1 MKLISINPST
11 GEEISLYKEH
21 SSREVMEMLDLA
33 SRSQQDWKNNR
44 LSLKIEYL
52 PTLSSLLKDRT
63 KELAIC
69 MAEEMGKPIS
79 QGISEI
85 TKCASLCDYYYSN
98 SVEFLK
104 PQYIDTEATESYFL
118 YEPLGV
124 ILGIMPWNFPFWQ
137 VFRFA
142 IPTLIAGN
150 SIIIKHASNVQG
162 CANQLEKLF
171 KDAGFQKGLYQNL
184 SLSSI
189 NMKDIIEHS
198 TIQGVSFTGSTL
210 AGKAVG
216 ELAGRTLKK
225 VVMELGGNDPYV
237 ILKDADLDLAV
248 DSCIDGRILNA
259 GQSCIAAKRIIVDK
273 EIVSSFIK
281 KMVLKINT
289 KIMGD
294 PMDDVDLGPMVNI
307 YARTVLHQQ
316 VIESVNKGARLIDG
330 GYIPDSEGAFY
341 PLTLLTD
348 IKPGMPAFDEEL
360 FGPVISIV
368 EANDESHAI
377 ELANQTSFG
386 LGGAVFTQNIKRG
399 KEIAEKEIQTGA
411 CFVNDF
417 VKSDPRLPFGGIK
430 ESGVGREMAQIGM
443 TEFVN
448 IKTVVIK

>member
-1 MKLISINPST
+1 
-11 GEEISLYKEH
+11 
-21 SSREVMEMLDLA
+21 
-33 SRSQQDWKNNR
+33 
-44 LSLKIEYL
+44 
-52 PTLSSLLKDRT
+52 
-63 KELAIC
+63 
-69 MAEEMGKPIS
+69 
-79 QGISEI
+79 
-85 TKCASLCDYYYSN
+85 
-98 SVEFLK
+98 
-104 PQYIDTEATESYFL
+104 
-118 YEPLGV
+118 
-124 ILGIMPWNFPFWQ
+124 
-137 VFRFA
+137 
-142 IPTLIAGN
+142 
-150 SIIIKHASNVQG
+150 
-162 CANQLEKLF
+162 
-171 KDAGFQKGLYQNL
+171 
-184 SLSSI
+184 
-189 NMKDIIEHS
+189 
-198 TIQGVSFTGSTL
+198 
-210 AGKAVG
+210 
-216 ELAGRTLKK
+216 
-225 VVMELGGNDPYV
+225 
-237 ILKDADLDLAV
+237 
-248 DSCIDGRILNA
+248 
-259 GQSCIAAKRIIVDK
+259 
-273 EIVSSFIK
+273 
-281 KMVLKINT
+281 KINT

>member
-1 MKLISINPST
+1 
-11 GEEISLYKEH
+11 
-21 SSREVMEMLDLA
+21 
-33 SRSQQDWKNNR
+33 
-44 LSLKIEYL
+44 
-52 PTLSSLLKDRT
+52 
-63 KELAIC
+63 

-171 KDAGFQKGLYQNL
+171 KDAGFQKGLFQNL

-307 YARTVLHQQ
+307 HARTVLHQQ

>member
-1 MKLISINPST
+1 VKLISINPST
-11 GEEISLYKEH
+11 GEEFASYQEH
-21 SSREVMEMLDLA
+21 SSREIMEILDLA
-33 SRSQQDWKNNR
+33 NRSQFDWKNNDV
-44 LSLKIEYL
+44 SLRIDYL
-52 PTLSSLLKDRT
+52 PTLSSLLKDKS
-63 KELAIC
+63 KEFAIC

-79 QGISEI
+79 QGIAEI
-85 TKCASLCDYYYSN
+85 YKCAFLCDYYYSN

-104 PQYIDTEATESYFL
+104 PQHIATEATESYFI

-142 IPTLIAGN
+142 IPALITGN
-150 SIIIKHASNVQG
+150 SVILKHASNVQG
-162 CANQLEKLF
+162 CAIQLENLF
-171 KDAGFQKGLYQNL
+171 KDAGFRKGLFQNL
-184 SLSSI
+184 SLSS
-189 NMKDIIEHS
+189 NNLKDVIEHS
-198 TIQGVSFTGSTL
+198 IIQGVSLTGSTS

-216 ELAGRTLKK
+216 EIAGRLLKK

-237 ILKDADLDLAV
+237 VLKDADLDVAV
-248 DSCIDGRILNA
+248 DSCLTGRILNA
-259 GQSCIAAKRIIVDK
+259 GQSCIAAKRIIVEE
-273 EIVSSFIK
+273 EILSTFIN
-281 KMVLKINT
+281 KMALKINT

-307 YARTVLHQQ
+307 HARNVLHQQ
-316 VIESVNKGARLIDG
+316 VIESVQKGAQLLDG
-330 GYIPDSEGAFY
+330 GYITDGEGAFY
-341 PLTLLTD
+341 PLTLLIDVT
-348 IKPGMPAFDEEL
+348 PGMPAFDEEL

-368 EANDESHAI
+368 EAHDESHAI
-377 ELANQTSFG
+377 ELANQSSFG
-386 LGGAVFTQNIKRG
+386 LGGAVFTQNRTRG

-430 ESGVGREMAQIGM
+430 ESGIGREMAQIGM